1 MKDIRAHK
9 HGDKQC
15 EGERVQWLG
24 ALADLPKGRPKPT
37 PGPGGFN
44 AFYSLLASTDIALM
58 QTYTIKII
66 KFKII
71 SIVTHL

>member
-1 MKDIRAHK
+1 MHTSTETSRVRESSVVRGHLLIFQRAV
-9 HGDKQC
+9 
-15 EGERVQWLG
+15 VQS
-24 ALADLPKGRPKPT
+24 PRPS

-44 AFYSLLASTDIALM
+44 AFYALLASTDIALM

-66 KFKII
+66 KFKTI